1 MSQWIAFLRA
11 INVGGHTVKMERL
24 RRLFESLGYTRVETY
39 IASGNVLFDAPD
51 ADAHALKDRIENALN
66 EALGYKVS
74 VFLRRPA
81 ELAAIAGYAAFQ
93 PGDLEGAAALNVA
106 FLSAAPDEEAQRK
119 LMALKTG
126 IDDFHVHAREVY
138 WLCRKR
144 QSESTF
150 SNAALERTL
159 GQPSTLRGIKT
170 IQKMVK
176 KFGHLYG
183 DSQRPAL
190 EGRN

>member
-1 MSQWIAFLRA
+1 MSRWIAFLRA

-24 RRLFESLGYTRVETY
+24 RRLFEAHGCTGVETY
-39 IASGNVLFDAPD
+39 IASGNVLFDAPE
-51 ADAHALKDRIENALN
+51 ADAHALKDHLESALN

-81 ELAAIAGYAAFQ
+81 ELAAIAVYAAFKA
-93 PGDLEGAAALNVA
+93 GELESAAALNVA

-119 LMALKTG
+119 LMALKTD
-126 IDDFHVHAREVY
+126 IDDFHVHGRQVY

-150 SNAALERTL
+150 SNAALERAL

-170 IQKMVK
+170 IRKMVK
-176 KFGHLYG
+176 KYDLG
-183 DSQRPAL
+183 AL
-190 EGRN
+190 